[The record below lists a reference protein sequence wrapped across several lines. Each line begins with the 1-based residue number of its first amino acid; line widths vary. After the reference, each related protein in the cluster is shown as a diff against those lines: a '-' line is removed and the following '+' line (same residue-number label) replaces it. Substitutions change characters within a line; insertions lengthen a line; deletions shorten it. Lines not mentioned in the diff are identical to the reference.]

1 MSTAEQWSTFDRA
14 EAFELTDEVREE
26 RRALVDTI
34 ADLGENAGF
43 AERDAVAGLMDEALE
58 ETDGIGNPTERWRA
72 VTENLGFEDSQRELD
87 AAWNTS
93 AVADALDE
101 LEELADEV
109 RDMGLSVSI
118 GRPDPTA
125 DFSIVTPA
133 ALAQRATDHLTQT
146 EEELA
151 SDLSRGDLGASL
163 FTEPTEIP
171 GQLSAR
177 SRLQQA
183 VRDTMSDET
192 VGELRTA
199 IGTLGAVARGE
210 QQPEGKV
217 VIGEQHALIKRMG
230 NLDKVVQFDTESIG
244 GNDAERG
251 ANRYNNRPPEVDPDA
266 SYHQNAATYGR
277 YMQARLELF
286 RADRSDEMTDA
297 ESEAADGAPVKLSRL
312 ARDVTDKLTSHL
324 ELNENSDLPQVSQA
338 GDRWLIDALK
348 DDFASDRASDL
359 TRTTD
364 GEKKMTGYQLRDL
377 EDAVGQLNSSDRP
390 AIRDAAETEELFAW
404 LDARGDPDERRGDR
418 HQLLE
423 ILDGRST
430 SDQEVLDTLEELG
443 WEIGSANTR
452 LQGQLWNAG
461 QSLDDSKE
469 ITHLHAL
476 ETAIDSEVSHATGQ
490 TGNRNYRSD
499 RTIDYTRDGDL
510 TPEGRT
516 RLEAI
521 RDAVAQMPRVR

>member
-1 MSTAEQWSTFDRA
+1 MSTAEQWATFDRA
-14 EAFELTDEVREE
+14 EAFELTDEIREE

-34 ADLGENAGF
+34 SNLGENAGF
-43 AERDAVAGLMDEALE
+43 AERDAVAGLVDEVLE
-58 ETDGIGNPTERWRA
+58 ETEGIRNPTERWRA

-87 AAWNTS
+87 VAWNTS

-101 LEELADEV
+101 LEDLADQV
-109 RDMGLSVSI
+109 KDMGLSVSI

-125 DFSIVTPA
+125 DFNIVTPA

-151 SDLSRGDLGASL
+151 GDLSRDDLGASL

-183 VRDTMSDET
+183 VRDTMSDDT
-192 VGELRTA
+192 LGELRTA
-199 IGTLGAVARGE
+199 IETLGAVARGE
-210 QQPEGKV
+210 QQPDSRV
-217 VIGEQHALIKRMG
+217 VIGEQHALIERMG
-230 NLDKVVQFDTESIG
+230 QLDKVIQFDTESIG

-251 ANRYNNRPPEVDPDA
+251 ANRYNNRPPEVDPEV
-266 SYHQNAATYGR
+266 SYQENAATYGR

-286 RADRSDEMTDA
+286 RADRSDELEDA
-297 ESEAADGAPVKLSRL
+297 EFEAATGAPVKISRL
-312 ARDVTDKLTSHL
+312 AREATDKLTSHL
-324 ELNENSDLPQVSQA
+324 KLEVSGDLPQVSRA
-338 GDRWLIDALK
+338 GDEWLIEALK

-377 EDAVGQLNSSDRP
+377 EDAVGQLNSSDRTP
-390 AIRDAAETEELFAW
+390 MRDSAETEELFAW
-404 LDARGDPDERRGDR
+404 LSSSGDPEDRRGER
-418 HQLLE
+418 HQLME

-430 SDQEVLDTLEELG
+430 SDQEVLDTLQELG

-452 LQGQLWNAG
+452 LQGQLWTAG

-476 ETAIDSEVSHATGQ
+476 ENAIDSEVAHATGQ
-490 TGNRNYRSD
+490 IGNRNYMSD
-499 RTIDYTRDGDL
+499 RTIDYTSDGQL